1 MREVVVVGL
10 AILGG
15 IIIAVHSLADALSHV
30 GYRLGACEP
39 APAQGFP
46 WGIAIMAV
54 ACVIPITVSPG
65 AARVVLEGVVS
76 VIPGRRKKD
85 DEPGPTP

>member
-1 MREVVVVGL
+1 MREIVVVGL

-15 IIIAVHSLADALSHV
+15 LIIAVHSLADALSHV

-39 APAQGFP
+39 APTQGFP

-65 AARVVLEGVVS
+65 AAKVAIEGVVQL
-76 VIPGRRKKD
+76 IPGRRRKD
-85 DEPGPTP
+85 DPEPPT